1 MAITVLR
8 TRLHS
13 SDIGWIRPARRCGSD
28 TSVFVEIPTNTG
40 HVTPDQ
46 RLGPGHR
53 CPDPRACVGSGEQK
67 MQQLLEILDREL
79 QVGDA
84 VLSGGVDPISLMIQL
99 GTRSR
104 FSHMAVVTGPGEMTE
119 AYDYAFN
126 PDESDD
132 GIYGLSFAD
141 YAARATTMRQLQ
153 ILRPIGID
161 RDRVANTASYLR
173 DHSPGFPGVGMLFL
187 ALCGLSTPVLQR
199 LPEAAGRRSTI
210 KQVMMAGDGVRR
222 MHCAETATRI
232 YHEAGLPIRFES
244 PRLKYH
250 IRHLIESG
258 ETEPVE
264 ELVALPTI
272 DRTAD
277 RGSWPG
283 GGVRELARNASITF
297 AAVRETVRERSLAQD
312 PVDVADLILPG
323 DFMRAS
329 PFEKVG
335 RFNWDGAGWIE
346 AVSNEVRLQGR
357 QTARPMVSAA

>member
-1 MAITVLR
+1 MA
-8 TRLHS
+8 
-13 SDIGWIRPARRCGSD
+13 
-28 TSVFVEIPTNTG
+28 
-40 HVTPDQ
+40 
-46 RLGPGHR
+46 
-53 CPDPRACVGSGEQK
+53 VGNKQ
-67 MQQLLEILDREL
+67 MQQLLEILDDQL

-173 DHSPGFPGVGMLFL
+173 EHSPGFPGVGMLFL

-199 LPEAAGRRSTI
+199 LPEAASRRSTV
-210 KQVMMAGDGVRR
+210 KQIMLAGDGVRR

-250 IRHLIESG
+250 IRHLVESG
-258 ETEPVE
+258 QTDQTDD
-264 ELVALPTI
+264 LVALPTI

-277 RGSWPG
+277 RGSWPS
-283 GGVRELARNASITF
+283 GGVRELARNAGITF
-297 AAVRETVRERSLAQD
+297 SAIRETVRERSSADD

-329 PFEKVG
+329 PFEKIG
-335 RFNWDGAGWIE
+335 RFNWDGAGWVK
-346 AVSNEVRLQGR
+346 AATNEVRLSGR
-357 QTARPMVSAA
+357 QTARPVVTAA

>member
-1 MAITVLR
+1 M
-8 TRLHS
+8 
-13 SDIGWIRPARRCGSD
+13 
-28 TSVFVEIPTNTG
+28 
-40 HVTPDQ
+40 
-46 RLGPGHR
+46 
-53 CPDPRACVGSGEQK
+53 K
-67 MQQLLEILDREL
+67 QLLEVLDSEL

-132 GIYGLSFAD
+132 GIYGLSFTD

-161 RDRVANTASYLR
+161 QDRVANTASYLR

-199 LPEAAGRRSTI
+199 LPEAASRRSTV
-210 KQVMMAGDGVRR
+210 KQILMAGDGVRR

-250 IRHLIESG
+250 IRHLV
-258 ETEPVE
+258 ETQPTQ

-272 DRTAD
+272 DRTAN

-283 GGVRELARNASITF
+283 GGVRELARNAGIAFS
-297 AAVRETVRERSLAQD
+297 AVRETVRERSKAED

-335 RFNWDGAGWIE
+335 RFNWNGAGWDR
-346 AVSNEVRLQGR
+346 AASYDVQLQGR
-357 QTARPMVSAA
+357 QTARPVITAA